1 LLRGRNSF
9 RGCSKIGIL
18 LTCGSPHQTIE
29 KAESGVAGVEELSP
43 SALAGELSA
52 AIVQARSDAREDPFG
67 NPVLRA
73 TLWLTR
79 RMDRGEVTLADTAA
93 LIRQLG
99 RAALA
104 DRAARVASY
113 VGLERDEAEAYAAL
127 ARRVAE
133 EASASAQ
140 PFEAYGAALARVR
153 FAAVFTAHPTFGMS
167 RAVAHAL
174 AELASNEGEAAA
186 LMAADLSFRPDAGI
200 TLQDEFEQARFAVR
214 NARDA
219 IDRLNVAFL
228 AEARARW
235 PQRWREL
242 KPRALLLA
250 SWVGCDTDGRT
261 DIGWWDTLRYR
272 LESKRGQFFRLLEKL
287 PGAPATVEV
296 RALVEAAHAAVER
309 QLALCP
315 PLNSKP
321 EIAAL
326 QAFSL
331 SLVGEREAALPE
343 SSKLVAALDKAIV
356 LAEDEAT
363 AEALVLARAGV
374 IAHGVSIAL
383 PHFRLNASQLHNAM
397 RGVISLDEEPAQP
410 AQRRAFLAA
419 VNQALA
425 RVKPTPVD
433 FGALAVERASA
444 ARMMMMVA
452 QIVKHVDG
460 SRPVRFLI
468 AETET
473 GYTLLSA
480 LYLARRFGIADLV
493 EISPLFETSDALEQ
507 GPRIIDEAL
516 RSPHW
521 RDYLKRHG
529 RLCVQF
535 GYSDSGRYIGQVAA
549 TFWVERLRSRILEL
563 LQRYGLTEIE
573 LVIFDTHGE
582 SAGRGAHPDSLSDR
596 LAYLDPEW
604 PRRAF
609 AKAGVKVTRETSFQ
623 GSDGYLLFG
632 TQGLAGATVARIGEA
647 VFADAAAGADDPIY
661 AEPDFATEF
670 FQTVREEMTHLVD
683 DPGYAALIGTFG
695 PSLLDKTGSRP
706 AARQSDAGG
715 PAVIRH
721 PRELRAI
728 PNNAILQ
735 QLLAGEQRAW
745 HRPGGG
751 AGAGAVFEHA
761 RKLRTLWPGLPPR
774 GPCDGE
780 QRSRRAAC
788 LSRYARCR
796 LLVRPGAQDREGG
809 AARRIACRR
818 RGAGAAR
825 SRPRAAAAVLALR
838 LRSVEAE
845 GGGGRAAGDAGPA
858 GGAPHATACA
868 AAPHLAPG
876 DPYPGFP
883 AACRGDARAAA
894 GAYPA
899 ARHGRGAGL
908 ARRDLPAQS
917 RSGAGARF
925 RRATGAARGRRLC
938 RPTPR
943 RGRADAGVLFAAARD
958 LGRDPA

>member
-1 LLRGRNSF
+1 M
-9 RGCSKIGIL
+9 
-18 LTCGSPHQTIE
+18 
-29 KAESGVAGVEELSP
+29 AVAEELSP
-43 SALAGELSA
+43 STLANALSA
-52 AIVQARSDAREDPFG
+52 AVVQARSDAREDPFG
-67 NPVLRA
+67 NPVLRV

-79 RMDRGEVTLADTAA
+79 RMDRGEVTLQDTAA

-99 RAALA
+99 RATLA
-104 DRAARVASY
+104 DRAARVAAY
-113 VGLERDEAEAYAAL
+113 VGLERDESAAHAAL
-127 ARRVAE
+127 AKGVADA
-133 EASASAQ
+133 ASASAQ
-140 PFEAYGAALARVR
+140 PFEAYAAALARVR

-167 RAVAHAL
+167 RAVAQAL
-174 AELASNEGEAAA
+174 AELASNAGEAAA
-186 LMAADLSFRPDAGI
+186 LTAADLSFRPDAGI
-200 TLQDEFEQARFAVR
+200 TLQDEFEQARFSVR
-214 NARDA
+214 HARDA
-219 IDRLNVAFL
+219 IDRLNAAFL

-242 KPRALLLA
+242 KPRALQLA

-272 LESKRGQFFRLLEKL
+272 LESKRGQFVRLLEQL
-287 PGAPATVEV
+287 PRVSATAEA
-296 RALVEAAHAAVER
+296 RALVANALAAVER
-309 QLALCP
+309 QLSLCP

-321 EIAAL
+321 DIGAL

-331 SLVGEREAALPE
+331 ALVGEREAALPDF
-343 SSKLVAALDKAIV
+343 SKLLVALDKAIV
-356 LAEDEAT
+356 LAEDE
-363 AEALVLARAGV
+363 EAASALILARAGV

-397 RGVISLDEEPAQP
+397 RGVIPLDEEPAQP

-419 VNQALA
+419 ANQALA

-521 RDYLKRHG
+521 RDYLRRHG

-563 LQRYGLTEIE
+563 LQRYGLTDIE

-582 SAGRGAHPDSLSDR
+582 SAGRGAHPDSLADR

-609 AKAGVKVTRETSFQ
+609 AKAGVRVTRETSFQ

-632 TQGLAGATVARIGEA
+632 TSGLAGATVARIAEA
-647 VFADAAAGADDPIY
+647 VFAEPADEGDPIY
-661 AEPDFATEF
+661 GEPDFATEF

-695 PSLLDKTGSRP
+695 PSLLDQTGSRP

-735 QLLAGEQRAW
+735 QLGWLANSVHGIGQAAARAPELFVAMRDGSERFGRAYRLAAHAMANSDLDVLRAYLDTLDAGSWFDRARRTEREGRRDELLAVAEALARLDLAPALRRLFWRFASDRLKLKEVAGEPPAMPVRLAALHTLRLALL
-745 HRPGGG
+745 HRIWLSATHIPDFRPHAGVTRDLLLERILRLDMDGALALLGEIFPLNPDPALGLDFGEPPG
-751 AGAGAVFEHA
+751 
-761 RKLRTLWPGLPPR
+761 P
-774 GPCDGE
+774 
-780 QRSRRAAC
+780 
-788 LSRYARCR
+788 
-796 LLVRPGAQDREGG
+796 REGG
-809 AARRIACRR
+809 AYAALHRDVIEPMRTCFSLLREISGVIQHEI
-818 RGAGAAR
+818 GAFG
-825 SRPRAAAAVLALR
+825 
-838 LRSVEAE
+838 
-845 GGGGRAAGDAGPA
+845 
-858 GGAPHATACA
+858 
-868 AAPHLAPG
+868 
-876 DPYPGFP
+876 
-883 AACRGDARAAA
+883 
-894 GAYPA
+894 
-899 ARHGRGAGL
+899 
-908 ARRDLPAQS
+908 
-917 RSGAGARF
+917 
-925 RRATGAARGRRLC
+925 
-938 RPTPR
+938 
-943 RGRADAGVLFAAARD
+943 
-958 LGRDPA
+958 

>member
-1 LLRGRNSF
+1 M
-9 RGCSKIGIL
+9 
-18 LTCGSPHQTIE
+18 
-29 KAESGVAGVEELSP
+29 AGAEELSP

-67 NPVLRA
+67 NPVLRV

-79 RMDRGEVTLADTAA
+79 KMDRGEVTLADTAA

-104 DRAARVASY
+104 DRAARVAAY
-113 VGLERDEAEAYAAL
+113 VGLERDETAAYAAL
-127 ARRVAE
+127 ARRVAD

-140 PFEAYGAALARVR
+140 PFEAYAAALARVR

-174 AELASNEGEAAA
+174 AELASNEGEATA
-186 LMAADLSFRPDAGI
+186 LRAADLSFRPDAAI
-200 TLQDEFEQARFAVR
+200 TLQDEFEQARFSVR

-219 IDRLNVAFL
+219 IDRLNAAFL

-235 PQRWREL
+235 PRRWREL
-242 KPRALLLA
+242 RPRALLLA

-287 PGAPATVEV
+287 PEAPATAEV
-296 RALVEAAHAAVER
+296 RALVEDALAAVER

-331 SLVGEREAALPE
+331 ALVGEREAALPE
-343 SSKLVAALDKAIV
+343 ASKLVAALDKAIV

-363 AEALVLARAGV
+363 AEALILARAGV

-425 RVKPTPVD
+425 KVKPTPVD

-563 LQRYGLTEIE
+563 LQRYGLTDIE

-632 TQGLAGATVARIGEA
+632 TKGLAGATVARIAEA

-735 QLLAGEQRAW
+735 QLGWLANSVHGIGQAAARAPDLFASMRESSERFGRAYRLAANAMANSDLDVLRAYLDTLDAGSWFDRARRTEKEGRRDELLAVAETLARLDLAPALRRLFWRFASDRLKLKEAAGEPPAMPVRLVALHTLRLSLL
-745 HRPGGG
+745 HRIWLSATHIPDFRPHAGVTRELLLERILRLDM
-751 AGAGAVFEHA
+751 AGALALLGQIFPLNPDPA
-761 RKLRTLWPGLPPR
+761 LGLDFGEPA
-774 GPCDGE
+774 GP
-780 QRSRRAAC
+780 
-788 LSRYARCR
+788 
-796 LLVRPGAQDREGG
+796 REGG
-809 AARRIACRR
+809 AY
-818 RGAGAAR
+818 AAFHR
-825 SRPRAAAAVLALR
+825 DVVEPMRECFGLLR
-838 LRSVEAE
+838 EV
-845 GGGGRAAGDAGPA
+845 
-858 GGAPHATACA
+858 
-868 AAPHLAPG
+868 
-876 DPYPGFP
+876 
-883 AACRGDARAAA
+883 
-894 GAYPA
+894 
-899 ARHGRGAGL
+899 
-908 ARRDLPAQS
+908 
-917 RSGAGARF
+917 SGAIQHEIGAF
-925 RRATGAARGRRLC
+925 G
-938 RPTPR
+938 
-943 RGRADAGVLFAAARD
+943 
-958 LGRDPA
+958 

>member
-1 LLRGRNSF
+1 M
-9 RGCSKIGIL
+9 
-18 LTCGSPHQTIE
+18 
-29 KAESGVAGVEELSP
+29 AVAEELAP
-43 SALAGELSA
+43 SALAGELCD
-52 AIVQARSDAREDPFG
+52 AIAQARLDAREDPFG
-67 NPVLRA
+67 NPVLRV

-79 RMDRGEVTLADTAA
+79 KIDRGEVTLADAAA
-93 LIRQLG
+93 LIRQFG

-104 DRAARVASY
+104 DRAARVACY
-113 VGLERDEAEAYAAL
+113 VGLDEAEGESFAAL
-127 ARRVAE
+127 ARRLADEAAGAAE
-133 EASASAQ
+133 
-140 PFEAYGAALARVR
+140 PFEAYAGALARAR

-167 RAVAHAL
+167 RAVAQAL
-174 AELASNEGEAAA
+174 AELAAGAGEAAA
-186 LMAADLSFRPDAGI
+186 LKAPGLSFRPDGTI
-200 TLQDEFEQARFAVR
+200 TLQDEFEQARFCVR
-214 NARDA
+214 HARDA
-219 IDRLNVAFL
+219 IDRLNAAFL
-228 AEARARW
+228 AEGRARW
-235 PQRWREL
+235 PDRWRALE
-242 KPRALLLA
+242 PRAVQLA

-287 PGAPATVEV
+287 PEDAAAAET
-296 RALVEAAHAAVER
+296 RALLGGALAAVER

-321 EIAAL
+321 SIGEL
-326 QAFSL
+326 QAFAL
-331 SLVGEREAALPE
+331 ALVGEREAALPD
-343 SSKLVAALDKAIV
+343 SSTLLAALDRAVAQAQDDK
-356 LAEDEAT
+356 T
-363 AEALVLARAGV
+363 ASALLLARAGV

-397 RGVISLDEEPAQP
+397 RGVIPFDEDPAQP

-419 VNQALA
+419 ANQVLA
-425 RVKPTPVD
+425 KVQPTPVD

-480 LYLARRFGIADLV
+480 LYLARRFGIADKV

-521 RDYLKRHG
+521 REYLKRHG

-563 LQRYGLTEIE
+563 LVRYGLTEIE

-582 SAGRGAHPDSLSDR
+582 SAGRGAHPDSLKDR

-632 TQGLAGATVARIGEA
+632 TKELAGATVARIAES
-647 VFADAAAGADDPIY
+647 VFAEPSAEDDPIY

-695 PSLLDKTGSRP
+695 PSLLDRTGSRP

-715 PAVIRH
+715 PAAIRH

-735 QLLAGEQRAW
+735 QLGWLANSVHGIGQAASRAPELFAAMRDGSERFGRAYRLAAHALANSDLDVLRAYLDTLDAGSWFDRARRTEREGRRDELLAVAEALARLDLAPALRRLFWRFASDRLQLKEAAGELPAMPVRLVALHALRLALLHKIW
-745 HRPGGG
+745 LFSTHIPDFRPHAGVTRELLLERILRLDMDG
-751 AGAGAVFEHA
+751 ALALLGEIFPLNPDPALGLDFGEP
-761 RKLRTLWPGLPPR
+761 PGP
-774 GPCDGE
+774 
-780 QRSRRAAC
+780 
-788 LSRYARCR
+788 
-796 LLVRPGAQDREGG
+796 REGG
-809 AARRIACRR
+809 AYAALHRDVIEPMRACF
-818 RGAGAAR
+818 
-825 SRPRAAAAVLALR
+825 AL
-838 LRSVEAE
+838 LREI
-845 GGGGRAAGDAGPA
+845 
-858 GGAPHATACA
+858 
-868 AAPHLAPG
+868 
-876 DPYPGFP
+876 
-883 AACRGDARAAA
+883 
-894 GAYPA
+894 
-899 ARHGRGAGL
+899 
-908 ARRDLPAQS
+908 
-917 RSGAGARF
+917 SGAIQHEIGAF
-925 RRATGAARGRRLC
+925 G
-938 RPTPR
+938 
-943 RGRADAGVLFAAARD
+943 
-958 LGRDPA
+958 